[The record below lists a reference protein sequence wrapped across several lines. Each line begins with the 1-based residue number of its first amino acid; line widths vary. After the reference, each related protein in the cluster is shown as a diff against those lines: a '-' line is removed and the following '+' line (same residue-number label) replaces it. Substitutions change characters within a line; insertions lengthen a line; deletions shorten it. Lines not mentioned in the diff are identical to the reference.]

1 MKIAVVGL
9 GLMGGSICKALQA
22 MSDHEVYGVEL
33 DEAVAQ
39 KALLSNAID
48 GIWQPQDLVQ
58 ADVTYI
64 CLFPRIAIQ
73 FLLEQQVHF
82 RPESIVTD
90 ICGVKQAVIEA
101 VEKPLLDR
109 GIAYVGSHPMA
120 GRECSGF
127 DAAKEELFLGA
138 SWILTPT
145 ERTPD
150 HAIATLTDLAR
161 VMGCRMVVETTASE
175 HDRIIAYTSQLAHVV
190 SSAYV
195 KSGGLARERGF
206 SAGSFQDMTRVAK
219 LDENMWASLF
229 MLNQN
234 SLLAEIDT
242 LLLHLTQYREALAMG
257 NEAELRRLLKEGRLR
272 KEASLQKKE

>member
-1 MKIAVVGL
+1 
-9 GLMGGSICKALQA
+9 MGGSICKALQA
-22 MSDHEVYGVEL
+22 MSDHEVYGVEQ
-33 DEAVAQ
+33 DEMVAQ
-39 KALLSNAID
+39 KAWSSGAID
-48 GIWQPQDLVQ
+48 GIWQPQDLMQ

-73 FLLEQQVHF
+73 FLLEQAANF
-82 RPESIVTD
+82 RPGSVVTD
-90 ICGVKQAVIEA
+90 ICGVKQAVVSA
-101 VEKPLLDR
+101 VEAPLLAR
-109 GIAYVGSHPMA
+109 GIAYLGSHPMA

-145 ERTPD
+145 EQTPAN
-150 HAIATLTDLAR
+150 AITILTDLAR
-161 VMGCRMVVETTASE
+161 VMGCRMVVETTAVE

-190 SSAYV
+190 SSAYA
-195 KSGGLARERGF
+195 KSGGIEREKGF

-229 MLNQN
+229 LLNQS

-242 LLLHLTQYREALAMG
+242 LLLHLKQYREALAIG
-257 NEAELRRLLKEGRLR
+257 DEAELRHLLKEGRLR
-272 KEASLQKKE
+272 KEASLQEKE